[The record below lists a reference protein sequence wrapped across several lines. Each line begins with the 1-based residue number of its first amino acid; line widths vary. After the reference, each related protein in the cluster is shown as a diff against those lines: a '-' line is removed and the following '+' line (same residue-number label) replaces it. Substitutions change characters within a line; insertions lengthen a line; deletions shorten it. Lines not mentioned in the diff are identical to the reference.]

1 MFDKTGLAEEISVA
15 INGSESGEVRIRW
28 TTQNGQRVVE
38 VVRSGTW
45 VPDPQSALWDLAESG
60 PTGLAQVELEGG
72 RRAKKAAR
80 RSDEVRKIL
89 DLIEAF
95 GVEAVKLE
103 TVQTLLGLA
112 KTSAYHR
119 LTEARE
125 IWSQGV
131 SA

>member
-1 MFDKTGLAEEISVA
+1 MFDKTGLAEEVSAA
-15 INGSESGEVRIRW
+15 INGSASGEVRIRW
-28 TTQNGQRVVE
+28 TTQDGQQIVE

-45 VPDPQSALWDLAESG
+45 SPDLQPALWDLSESG
-60 PTGLAQVELEGG
+60 PTGPAQVRREGG
-72 RRAKKAAR
+72 RYAKKAAR
-80 RSDEVRKIL
+80 RASDTRKVL

-103 TVQTLLGLA
+103 TVQKLLGLA

-119 LTEARE
+119 LAEARDLWNE
-125 IWSQGV
+125 ER